1 MFTIEVM
8 SKSGQKN
15 NIRFEDVK
23 SYKLAPDQ
31 KTTEVTC
38 TNGVQYNYALSPEL
52 FEDTLKICK
61 FLNGYR

>member
-23 SYKLAPDQ
+23 SYKLAPD
-31 KTTEVTC
+31 
-38 TNGVQYNYALSPEL
+38 
-52 FEDTLKICK
+52 
-61 FLNGYR
+61 